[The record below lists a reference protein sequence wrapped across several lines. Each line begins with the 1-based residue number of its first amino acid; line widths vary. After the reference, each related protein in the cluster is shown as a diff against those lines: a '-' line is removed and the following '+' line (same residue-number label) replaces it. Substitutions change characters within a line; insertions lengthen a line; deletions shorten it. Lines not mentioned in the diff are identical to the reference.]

1 MNKSRF
7 TEAQIFK
14 ILKVK
19 ESRKFTQDI
28 YREYGIAAPTFY
40 SWKQKHG

>member
-7 TEAQIFK
+7 TEAQIVT
-14 ILKVK
+14 ILK
-19 ESRKFTQDI
+19 ESESGKCTQDI

-40 SWKQKHG
+40 S